1 MSRLPWHITSAWQS
15 LTWAKHSVS
24 FNWHGA
30 WYKPRVTICLFL
42 IIARRGSNDQCQ
54 DNDLTSVL
62 WAEAEQASLSFLI
75 IARSG
80 SNAQC
85 QDNDLPQTFGPRR
98 KEKSHSKTGSQS
110 KWDAIY
116 TRKSSCDLEIPIF
129 FRCSKF
135 IPVNRHVTW
144 KFPFSSGVPIG
155 YCLRNCLGIGWFQM
169 FPEPSGKF

>member
-1 MSRLPWHITSAWQS
+1 MSTIRQSTNVASSRIQHKLMSRLPWHITSAWQS

-98 KEKSHSKTGSQS
+98 KEKSLSKTDSQS

-129 FRCSKF
+129 FRCSNWLLLAWLSGDWL
-135 IPVNRHVTW
+135 ILNVSRTNR
-144 KFPFSSGVPIG
+144 
-155 YCLRNCLGIGWFQM
+155 
-169 FPEPSGKF
+169 